1 MVPLLLAG
9 VAFAK
14 VCTCML
20 LCTMHNA
27 QCAYIYEVIISIKIF
42 VVVVDAGGRCICLL
56 RFAPEYKIDIVVVVA

>member
-20 LCTMHNA
+20 LYIH
-27 QCAYIYEVIISIKIF
+27 YIYEIIISIKIF

>member
-20 LCTMHNA
+20 LCI
-27 QCAYIYEVIISIKIF
+27 YYEVIISIKIF